1 MEIFDYTKIV
11 EFNITN
17 HCNAKCPL
25 CPRFVNGTENV
36 KVPLIHLSKNVII
49 DTFKNH
55 KNILFCGDFGDP
67 LMHPDIEEIFKASY
81 DLGVILLI
89 HTNGGLRNN
98 DFFYRV
104 ATLYPNVMITFC
116 IDGLKDTNH
125 IYRKNV
131 DFDLA
136 FSNLLTFAKYSE
148 KKVKELKKRNIRY
161 FQPKEFKQ
169 FSRDDVLCMLND
181 GKCRWKFICFTYNY
195 KQIDEVFAYCQK
207 HNIKFIGRINKR
219 DYNKN
224 FKYTIKDKKLIQEI
238 NEKFLEW
245 RLMQNSIM
253 NL

>member
-25 CPRFVNGTENV
+25 CPRFVNETEKV

-67 LMHPDIEEIFKASY
+67 FMHPDIEEIIKVSFE
-81 DLGVILLI
+81 LGVILWI

-104 ATLYPNVMITFC
+104 ATFYPNVKITFS

-136 FSNLLTFAKYSE
+136 FSNL
-148 KKVKELKKRNIRY
+148 
-161 FQPKEFKQ
+161 
-169 FSRDDVLCMLND
+169 
-181 GKCRWKFICFTYNY
+181 
-195 KQIDEVFAYCQK
+195 
-207 HNIKFIGRINKR
+207 
-219 DYNKN
+219 
-224 FKYTIKDKKLIQEI
+224 
-238 NEKFLEW
+238 
-245 RLMQNSIM
+245 
-253 NL
+253 

>member
-1 MEIFDYTKIV
+1 MEIFDYTKII

-25 CPRFVNGTENV
+25 CPRFITGTENV

-67 LMHPDIEEIFKASY
+67 FMHPDIEEIIKASY

-104 ATLYPNVMITFC
+104 ATLYPNVKIIFS

-136 FSNLLTFAKYSE
+136 FSNLLTFAKYS
-148 KKVKELKKRNIRY
+148 KKRVEDLKNSNIRY
-161 FQPKEFKQ
+161 LKPKEFKQ
-169 FSRDDVLCMLND
+169 FSRDDILYMLNEPN
-181 GKCRWKFICFTYNY
+181 CCWKFICFTYNY
-195 KQIDEVFAYCQK
+195 KQIDEAFAYCQEY
-207 HNIKFIGRINKR
+207 NIKFIGRINTR

-224 FKYTIKDKKLIQEI
+224 FQYTIKDKKLIQEI
-238 NEKFLEW
+238 NKKFLEW
-245 RLMQNSIM
+245 RLMQNSLM

>member
-25 CPRFVNGTENV
+25 CPRFINETENV

-67 LMHPDIEEIFKASY
+67 FMHPDIEEIIKASF
-81 DLGVILLI
+81 DLGVILHI

-98 DFFYRV
+98 DFFYKV
-104 ATLYPNVMITFC
+104 ATFYPNVKITFS
-116 IDGLKDTNH
+116 IDGLQDTNH

-136 FSNLLTFAKYSE
+136 FSNLLTFAKYSSE
-148 KKVKELKKRNIRY
+148 KVTELKNRNIRY
-161 FQPKEFKQ
+161 FKPKEFKQ
-169 FSRDDVLCMLND
+169 FSSDDVLFMLNER
-181 GKCRWKFICFTYNY
+181 KCCWKFICFTYNY
-195 KQIDEVFAYCQK
+195 TQIDEVFAYCQE
-207 HNIKFIGRINKR
+207 HNIKFLGRINKR
-219 DYNKN
+219 DFNKN
-224 FKYTIKDKKLIQEI
+224 FQYTIKDEKLIQEI
-238 NEKFLEW
+238 NKKFIEW
-245 RLMQNSIM
+245 RLMQNSLM

>member
-1 MEIFDYTKIV
+1 MEIFDYTKFV

-25 CPRFVNGTENV
+25 CPRFVNETEKV

-67 LMHPDIEEIFKASY
+67 FMHPDIEEIIKVSFE
-81 DLGVILLI
+81 LGVILWI

-104 ATLYPNVMITFC
+104 ATFYPNVKITFS

-136 FSNLLTFAKYSE
+136 FSNLSIFAKYSE
-148 KKVKELKKRNIRY
+148 KRIKDLENSDIRY
-161 FQPKEFKQ
+161 LKPKEFEQ
-169 FSRDDVLCMLND
+169 FSRNDISDMLD
-181 GKCRWKFICFTYNY
+181 EPRCSWKFICFSYNY
-195 KQIDEVFAYCQK
+195 KQIDEVFAYCQE

-219 DYNKN
+219 DYNKK
-224 FKYTIKDKKLIQEI
+224 FQYTIKDTKLIQEI
-238 NEKFLEW
+238 NKKFDEW
-245 RLMQNSIM
+245 SLIQKYLVNP
-253 NL
+253 